1 MYAEILTEQ
10 PAPGVFVSPKTAEGN
25 CKGGFASTGS
35 PATVTGD
42 LEETPVSEVFSDS
55 TI

>member
-35 PATVTGD
+35 PVTVTGD
-42 LEETPVSEVFSDS
+42 PEETPVSEVFSDS